1 LFFFVSNLR
10 EQTTWP
16 IHFKI
21 QKQTILKIK
30 IMRQFLKFTLATIV
44 GVFLASILSM
54 FILFGI
60 AGAIGSSSEKVTE
73 VSENSVYQLDLEG
86 TLVDRSEEN
95 PFSGAFAE
103 ALGQDEQKVI
113 GLDDVLANIQKAKKN
128 ENIKG
133 IYLKGGMLMG
143 GFASIKEIRD
153 ALVDFKKS
161 GKFVVAYADNYMQK
175 NYYLAT
181 VADKILINPQGMVE
195 LKGLSAE
202 LMFFKNTL
210 DKLGIEMQVVK
221 VGTYKSAVE
230 PYINTKMSDANREQ
244 VSIFLGSIWKNMV
257 GEISK
262 SRKISPENLNLYAD
276 EMMMFQPTEKSKQYN
291 LVDSLVFADEV
302 DSIIGKYTKDF
313 KIVKHNDMC
322 NVPEDVK
329 FEKDKVGIIYAV
341 GGIDSGDSEGINSEK
356 LVETINEV
364 ANDSSV
370 KAVVFRVSSP
380 GGSAYG
386 SEQIWRALTLLK
398 AKKPLI
404 VSMGDYAASGGYYIS
419 CMADKIVAQPTTIT
433 GSIGIF
439 GLIPNM
445 EGLNNKLGFTYD
457 GVKTNKMG
465 DAISVNR
472 KFTPE
477 ERDLMQNYVNRGYE
491 LFVKRCAD
499 GRKKT
504 PDQIKAIA
512 EGRVWTGEDALKIG
526 LVDKIGGM
534 DLALKLAV
542 EKAKL
547 KTYMIKDFPVKED
560 FFTKLMKD
568 FDTSLETRILKSQL
582 GDDYKL
588 LKKAQELKQ
597 LSGIQARMP
606 FDFEIK

>member
-1 LFFFVSNLR
+1 MKQFF
-10 EQTTWP
+10 
-16 IHFKI
+16 
-21 QKQTILKIK
+21 
-30 IMRQFLKFTLATIV
+30 KFTLATIL

-54 FILFGI
+54 LLFFGI
-60 AGAIGSSSEKVTE
+60 AGAIAGSSEE
-73 VSENSVYQLDLEG
+73 VVEISENSVYQLDLEG
-86 TLVDRSEEN
+86 TLVDRSEDD

-103 ALGQDEQKVI
+103 AFGQEEQKVI
-113 GLDDVLANIQKAKKN
+113 GLDDVLANISKAKAD
-128 ENIKG
+128 ENVKG

-143 GFASIKEIRD
+143 GYASIKEIRD

-161 GKFVVAYADNYMQK
+161 GKFIVAYSDNYMQK
-175 NYYLAT
+175 NYYLAS
-181 VADKILINPQGMVE
+181 VADKVLINPEGMLE

-244 VSIFLGSIWKNMV
+244 VNVFLGSIWKNMV
-257 GEISK
+257 SEVSK
-262 SRKISPENLNLYAD
+262 SRKISPENINLYAD
-276 EMMMFQPTEKSKQYN
+276 EMMMFQPTAKLKQYA
-291 LVDSLVFADEV
+291 LVDSLVYADEV
-302 DSIIGKYTKDF
+302 DSIIGKYVKDF
-313 KIVKHNDMC
+313 KLVEHSDM
-322 NVPEDVK
+322 NKVVEDEK

-341 GGIDSGDSEGINSEK
+341 GGIDGGESDGINSEK

-364 ANDSSV
+364 AKDSSV

-386 SEQIWRALTLLK
+386 SEQIWRALTKLK
-398 AKKPLI
+398 AKKPLV
-404 VSMGDYAASGGYYIS
+404 VSMGDYAASGGYDIS
-419 CMADKIVAQPTTIT
+419 CMADQIVAQPNTIT

-439 GLIPNM
+439 GLIPNI

-457 GVKTNKMG
+457 VVKTNKMG
-465 DAISVNR
+465 DAISLNR

-477 ERDLMQNYVNRGYE
+477 ERDLMQGYVNRGYE

-499 GRKKT
+499 GRKKST
-504 PDQIKAIA
+504 DQIKAIA
-512 EGRVWTGEDALKIG
+512 EGRVWTGEDALKLG

-534 DLALKLAV
+534 DEALKIAV
-542 EKAKL
+542 SKAKL
-547 KTYMIKDFPVKED
+547 KAYMVKEFPVKED

-568 FDTSLETRILKSQL
+568 FDSSVETRILKSQL
-582 GDDYKL
+582 GSDYKL

-597 LSGIQARMP
+597 INGIQARMP

>member
-1 LFFFVSNLR
+1 M
-10 EQTTWP
+10 
-16 IHFKI
+16 K
-21 QKQTILKIK
+21 
-30 IMRQFLKFTLATIV
+30 QFLKFTLATIV
-44 GVFLASILSM
+44 GVFLASILSTLI
-54 FILFGI
+54 FFGI
-60 AGAIGSSSEKVTE
+60 AGALAGSSEKVTE
-73 VSENSVYQLDLEG
+73 VSENSVYQLELKG
-86 TLVDRSEEN
+86 TLVDRSQDD

-103 ALGQDEQKVI
+103 AFGQEEQKVL
-113 GLDDVLANIQKAKKN
+113 GLDDVLANIRKAKNN

-133 IYLKGGMLMG
+133 IYLKGGELMG
-143 GFASIKEIRD
+143 GYASMKEIRD
-153 ALVDFKKS
+153 ALADFKKS
-161 GKFVVAYADNYMQK
+161 GKFIVAYADNYLQK

-181 VADKILINPQGMVE
+181 VADKVLINPQGMLE

-244 VSIFLGSIWKNMV
+244 VNVFMGSIWKNMV

-262 SRKISPENLNLYAD
+262 SRKISPAQLNAYAD
-276 EMMMFQPTEKSKQYN
+276 EMMMFQPTEKSKQYH
-291 LVDSLVFADEV
+291 LVDSLVYADEV
-302 DSIIGKYTKDF
+302 DSIIGKYVADF
-313 KIVKHNDMC
+313 KVVEHNDMC
-322 NVPEDVK
+322 NVAEDEK
-329 FEKDKVGIIYAV
+329 YEKDKVGVIYAI
-341 GGIDSGDSEGINSEK
+341 GGIDGGDSEGINSDD
-356 LVETINEV
+356 LVETINDV
-364 ANDSSV
+364 AKDSTV

-386 SEQIWRALTLLK
+386 SEQIWRALSQLK
-398 AKKPLI
+398 AKKPLV

-419 CMADKIVAQPTTIT
+419 CMADKIVAQPNTIT

-439 GLIPNM
+439 GLIPNI

-477 ERDLMQNYVNRGYE
+477 ERDLMQGYVNRGYE

-504 PDQIKAIA
+504 TDQIKAIA

-534 DLALKLAV
+534 DVAMKLAV

-547 KTYMIKDFPVKED
+547 GAYMVKEFPVKED

-568 FDTSLETRILKSQL
+568 FDSSVETRILKSQL
-582 GDDYKL
+582 GEDYKL
-588 LKKAQELKQ
+588 LKKVQELKQ
-597 LSGIQARMP
+597 INGIQARMP
-606 FDFEIK
+606 FEFDLK

>member
-1 LFFFVSNLR
+1 
-10 EQTTWP
+10 
-16 IHFKI
+16 
-21 QKQTILKIK
+21 
-30 IMRQFLKFTLATIV
+30 MRQFLKFTLATIV
-44 GVFLASILSM
+44 GIFLASILSM
-54 FILFGI
+54 LILFGI

-161 GKFVVAYADNYMQK
+161 GKFVVAYSDNYMQK

-181 VADKILINPQGMVE
+181 VADKVLINPQGMVE

-262 SRKISPENLNLYAD
+262 SRKITPENLNLYAD

-313 KIVKHNDMC
+313 KILKHNDMC

-329 FEKDKVGIIYAV
+329 YEKDKVGIIYAV

-364 ANDSSV
+364 AKDSSV

-439 GLIPNM
+439 GLIPNI

-526 LVDKIGGM
+526 LVDNIGGM
-534 DLALKLAV
+534 ELALKLAV

>member
-1 LFFFVSNLR
+1 
-10 EQTTWP
+10 
-16 IHFKI
+16 
-21 QKQTILKIK
+21 
-30 IMRQFLKFTLATIV
+30 MRQFLKFTLATIV

-364 ANDSSV
+364 TNDSSV

-504 PDQIKAIA
+504 PDQIKVIA

>member
-1 LFFFVSNLR
+1 MKQFF
-10 EQTTWP
+10 
-16 IHFKI
+16 
-21 QKQTILKIK
+21 
-30 IMRQFLKFTLATIV
+30 KFTLATIV

-54 FILFGI
+54 LLFFGI
-60 AGAIGSSSEKVTE
+60 AASIGSSQEE
-73 VSENSVYQLDLEG
+73 VVEIKENSVYQLDLKG
-86 TLVDRSEEN
+86 TLVDRSEDD
-95 PFSGAFAE
+95 PLSGAFAE
-103 ALGQDEQKVI
+103 AFGQEEQKII
-113 GLDDVLANIQKAKKN
+113 GLDDVLANIRKAKADAN
-128 ENIKG
+128 VKG
-133 IYLKGGMLMG
+133 IYLKGGELMG
-143 GFASIKEIRD
+143 GFASLKEIRD

-161 GKFVVAYADNYMQK
+161 GKFIVAYADNYMQK
-175 NYYLAT
+175 NYYLAS
-181 VADKILINPQGMVE
+181 VADKVLINPEGMLE

-244 VSIFLGSIWKNMV
+244 VNVFLGSIWKNMV
-257 GEISK
+257 SEISK
-262 SRKISPENLNLYAD
+262 SRKITPENINAYAD
-276 EMMMFQPTEKSKQYN
+276 EMMMFQPTAKLKQYA
-291 LVDSLVFADEV
+291 LVDSLVYADEV
-302 DSIIGKYTKDF
+302 DSIIGKYVKDF
-313 KIVKHNDMC
+313 ELVEHSDMC
-322 NVPEDVK
+322 NVADDTK

-341 GGIDSGDSEGINSEK
+341 GAIDGGDSEGINSEK

-364 ANDSSV
+364 AKDSSV

-386 SEQIWRALTLLK
+386 SEQIWRALTQLK
-398 AKKPLI
+398 AKKPLV

-419 CMADKIVAQPTTIT
+419 CMADQIVAQPTTIT

-439 GLIPNM
+439 GLIPNI

-457 GVKTNKMG
+457 VVKTNKMG

-477 ERDLMQNYVNRGYE
+477 ERDLMQGYVNRGYE

-499 GRKKT
+499 GRKKST
-504 PDQIKAIA
+504 DQIKAIA

-534 DLALKLAV
+534 DEALKIAV
-542 EKAKL
+542 SKAKL
-547 KTYMIKDFPVKED
+547 KAYMVKEFPVKED

-568 FDTSLETRILKSQL
+568 FDSSVETRILKSQL

-588 LKKAQELKQ
+588 LRKAQELKQ
-597 LSGIQARMP
+597 INGIQARMP